1 MRSMFRM
8 RRRVSSLTR
17 EELNDIV
24 SIWVDAALRL
34 NARDLKLMKHLVARQ
49 NRLG

>member
-1 MRSMFRM
+1 MRSIFRM
-8 RRRVSSLTR
+8 RRRVSALRR

-24 SIWVDAALRL
+24 SIWVDAALSL